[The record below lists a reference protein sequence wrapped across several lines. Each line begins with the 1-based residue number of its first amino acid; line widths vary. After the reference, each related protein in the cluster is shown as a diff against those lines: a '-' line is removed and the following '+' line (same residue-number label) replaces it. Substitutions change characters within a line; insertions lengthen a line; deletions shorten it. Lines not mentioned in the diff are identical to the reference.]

1 MKLIQE
7 RWIPLCV
14 MLTLLIVPRFAFAEE
29 PVEPQADTVVAKVG
43 GTEIMS
49 SEIDRTLQTAVAQNP
64 QLASLISSGDQAEA
78 FKKTI
83 LDQLIATELLY
94 QEGKKLKIKDMKELV
109 DAQEK
114 QLKDRF
120 PNADDFEA
128 LLKEQNVTEAVLR
141 EKMEKGIRIQ
151 KLIDEKVKNKITIS
165 DEEVKSFYEEN
176 KAKFVKQESVKAS
189 HILIRVEEGSDEA
202 ASQAAKK
209 KSEALLKRVRSGE
222 DFATLAKENSED
234 PSAAQNSGELGYF
247 TKEQMVPEFSQA
259 AFALNVGDVSDLV
272 KTAYGYHIIKCEDKK
287 PQQQVPFEEV
297 REDIAQYKQ
306 DMALQT
312 QLSDYIS
319 TLRKSAE
326 VSVF

>member
-1 MKLIQE
+1 MKQMQKP
-7 RWIPLCV
+7 WIPLGV
-14 MLTLLIVPRFAFAEE
+14 FLALLFVPLFGFAEE
-29 PVEPQADTVVAKVG
+29 KVAVQPDTVVAKVN
-43 GTEIMS
+43 GTEIMN
-49 SEIDRTLQTAVAQNP
+49 SEIDQALQTAVAQNP
-64 QLASLISSGDQAEA
+64 QLATLISSGDQADA

-128 LLKEQNVTEAVLR
+128 LLKEQNITEAVLR

-176 KAKFVKQESVKAS
+176 KTKFVKQESVKAS

-202 ASQAAKK
+202 ASDAAKK
-209 KSEALLKRVRSGE
+209 KTEALLKRVRSGE

-234 PSAAQNSGELGYF
+234 PSAAQNSGELGFF
-247 TKEQMVPEFSQA
+247 TKKQMVPEFSEA
-259 AFALNVGDVSDLV
+259 AFALKVGDISDVV
-272 KTAYGYHIIKCEDKK
+272 KTAYGYHIIKCEEKK
-287 PQQQVPFEEV
+287 PQREVPFEEV
-297 REDIAQYKQ
+297 REDITQYKQ

-312 QLSDYIS
+312 KLSDYIS
-319 TLRKSAE
+319 NLKKSAE